1 MPFGCLALRDGRNL
15 DSISDVTD
23 KYEIGQVLKAKEF
36 CELCLAKDRQTN
48 KVFVCKKFFKKDG
61 RKVRKAAKNEIL
73 ILKMVNHPN
82 ILQLI
87 DTFETKKEFFIIQE
101 LATGGDVFD
110 WILDQGN
117 YTERDASNVIRQ
129 VLEAVAYLHSLNIVH
144 RNLKLENLM
153 YYTENNHNK
162 VVLRDFYLSKFE
174 NGSITEPCGT
184 PEYLAPEVVARHRY
198 GRPVDCWAV
207 GVIMY
212 ILLSGNPPF
221 YDETEEENTDL
232 HNRIIFCRIVAGEF
246 EFDSPYWDD
255 ISVPAKELVCR
266 LMEVD
271 QMLRITAA
279 DALFHEWIA
288 GNGASEKNL
297 KDGVCAQFEKNFAK
311 AKWRKAIR
319 VTTFMQRLRASEA
332 AASEAAREAGSQGG
346 QSEGGEGELGKT
358 EEGKETPGRVSLE
371 VTVEASPERE
381 ARNGGIGEEKREGEG
396 SEGGRISPSAT
407 KERLTQPAN
416 QSNASSKPQGEE
428 PEKTEVVL
436 KASSKTAATLDSTT
450 TTTGTKTP
458 PTPTVTSEL
467 TKPKDPIPD
476 LHTPASSLPRKSEK
490 KHSPYVTSETPTTQ
504 RRKMAAHLHN
514 TGPASATATAA
525 PVPAATAPPAE
536 RRAAVQVPVE
546 RRLDMEDSSWCQTQL
561 PEAVAERRAGGGSGL
576 GVGSMGVGT
585 GMEKGGVTGHG
596 VVGSGT
602 GVVGSGQGVVGSGQG
617 VVGSGPGVVGSGHG
631 VVGSGQGVVGSGTGV
646 VGSGQ
651 GVVGSG
657 QGVVGSGHGVVG
669 SGHGVVGSGQGVV
682 GSGQGVVGSGQG
694 VVGSGH
700 GVVGSGSGVV
710 GSGQGGVGSGPGI
723 VGSGPGVVGSGSGV
737 VGSGQGVVG
746 SGPAVVGSG
755 PRVVG
760 SGQGVVGSGPGVV
773 GSGLGLRGD
782 TSPMSR
788 ERRSDRQS
796 SEFGLSRG
804 AYSYTRVSTAYGP
817 EVELGG
823 YGGSYCSSLYSSGPG
838 GGAYAGLEHTGLGS
852 GATDWQMDSVI
863 EQIEK
868 QMAAVLEKIEG
879 DMPSLL
885 EQISDCPAPPEPPR
899 ASRSTH
905 TSPSHLQQTHPPSSS
920 SSLTSSTPPPPLPT
934 TPRPPLPSLPH
945 LTIPPP
951 SYPPPSPPT
960 HSPGQPTSEHEERD
974 GQRGAGQY
982 SQSPSPRP
990 GRGL

>member
-311 AKWRKAIR
+311 AKWRVRIPCGHPGLPP
-319 VTTFMQRLRASEA
+319 TTYSFSRWLTSINTETTIT
-332 AASEAAREAGSQGG
+332 
-346 QSEGGEGELGKT
+346 ELFTHWALPTCIVAKHPQNSLKPPKRFIHVSKQACSTKT
-358 EEGKETPGRVSLE
+358 L
-371 VTVEASPERE
+371 
-381 ARNGGIGEEKREGEG
+381 
-396 SEGGRISPSAT
+396 AT
-407 KERLTQPAN
+407 ILTQKN
-416 QSNASSKPQGEE
+416 TLSL
-428 PEKTEVVL
+428 KT
-436 KASSKTAATLDSTT
+436 
-450 TTTGTKTP
+450 
-458 PTPTVTSEL
+458 
-467 TKPKDPIPD
+467 
-476 LHTPASSLPRKSEK
+476 H
-490 KHSPYVTSETPTTQ
+490 
-504 RRKMAAHLHN
+504 
-514 TGPASATATAA
+514 
-525 PVPAATAPPAE
+525 
-536 RRAAVQVPVE
+536 
-546 RRLDMEDSSWCQTQL
+546 
-561 PEAVAERRAGGGSGL
+561 
-576 GVGSMGVGT
+576 
-585 GMEKGGVTGHG
+585 
-596 VVGSGT
+596 
-602 GVVGSGQGVVGSGQG
+602 
-617 VVGSGPGVVGSGHG
+617 
-631 VVGSGQGVVGSGTGV
+631 
-646 VGSGQ
+646 
-651 GVVGSG
+651 
-657 QGVVGSGHGVVG
+657 
-669 SGHGVVGSGQGVV
+669 
-682 GSGQGVVGSGQG
+682 
-694 VVGSGH
+694 
-700 GVVGSGSGVV
+700 
-710 GSGQGGVGSGPGI
+710 
-723 VGSGPGVVGSGSGV
+723 
-737 VGSGQGVVG
+737 
-746 SGPAVVGSG
+746 
-755 PRVVG
+755 
-760 SGQGVVGSGPGVV
+760 
-773 GSGLGLRGD
+773 
-782 TSPMSR
+782 
-788 ERRSDRQS
+788 
-796 SEFGLSRG
+796 
-804 AYSYTRVSTAYGP
+804 
-817 EVELGG
+817 
-823 YGGSYCSSLYSSGPG
+823 
-838 GGAYAGLEHTGLGS
+838 
-852 GATDWQMDSVI
+852 
-863 EQIEK
+863 
-868 QMAAVLEKIEG
+868 
-879 DMPSLL
+879 
-885 EQISDCPAPPEPPR
+885 
-899 ASRSTH
+899 
-905 TSPSHLQQTHPPSSS
+905 
-920 SSLTSSTPPPPLPT
+920 
-934 TPRPPLPSLPH
+934 
-945 LTIPPP
+945 
-951 SYPPPSPPT
+951 
-960 HSPGQPTSEHEERD
+960 
-974 GQRGAGQY
+974 
-982 SQSPSPRP
+982 
-990 GRGL
+990 